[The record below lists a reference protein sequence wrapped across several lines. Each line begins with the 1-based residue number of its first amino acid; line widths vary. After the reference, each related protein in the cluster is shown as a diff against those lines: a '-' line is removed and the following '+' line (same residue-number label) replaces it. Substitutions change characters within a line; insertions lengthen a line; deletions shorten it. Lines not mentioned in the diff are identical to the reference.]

1 MLVFIYL
8 TCLVKSSPY
17 IYVVLTFYSGSGK
30 YTLFMSKDKR
40 LECFMIDIK
49 IKHGW
54 LYYIKLL
61 LAEWEYFRPPT
72 IKVIEPITTCK
83 SDSLYSL
90 RWLIDL
96 SWLRYEDMC

>member
-17 IYVVLTFYSGSGK
+17 IYVVLTFYLGSGK

-49 IKHGW
+49 IKHG
-54 LYYIKLL
+54 
-61 LAEWEYFRPPT
+61 
-72 IKVIEPITTCK
+72 
-83 SDSLYSL
+83 
-90 RWLIDL
+90 
-96 SWLRYEDMC
+96 